1 MIPFQATHHNFSSS
15 LLVTFHAARWSI
27 STDLSKIHEVISV
40 YFQVLKDML
49 TQVARALLEADVNVR
64 LVKQLQTNVKAV
76 INFDDMAAGLNKRK
90 MIQSA
95 VFKEL
100 VKLVDPGMA

>member
-1 MIPFQATHHNFSSS
+1 M
-15 LLVTFHAARWSI
+15 L
-27 STDLSKIHEVISV
+27 K
-40 YFQVLKDML
+40 QVVM
-49 TQVARALLEADVNVR
+49 ALIEADVNIR
-64 LVKQLQTNVKAV
+64 LVKKLRENVRAV

-100 VKLVDPGMA
+100 VKLVDPGMYSCPGCRDWPIILLLAEYICIVQYADYPCSVQYLGFC